1 MSRIQIAI
9 KKNGQRW
16 GWRGRKKRRGWE
28 EREESG
34 FGLKHS
40 SRGERGKVLFLCT
53 ISPRT
58 KNSVLES
65 KLVNST

>member
-1 MSRIQIAI
+1 ME
-9 KKNGQRW
+9 KEENKG
-16 GWRGRKKRRGWE
+16 GGWE

-40 SRGERGKVLFLCT
+40 TRGERGKVLFLCT